1 MQIQDNQ
8 KHFLAL
14 MKRPGDYSF
23 ISISKLDI
31 ADNCSYDTLMNIDR
45 WTMKYSCGDIM
56 ESIRRA
62 NIVAAEYLNGELV
75 IQDNQKHNPLPVID
89 KNYYDNFN
97 INEFL
102 HKVLGNKALLNT
114 VINKYNAI
122 FDDKD
127 SLYVTLLKS
136 HNVSAAVEILL
147 SMPYLDVRKYIVYLI
162 ELRNKE
168 REKEKNKELIRD
180 KAA

>member
-1 MQIQDNQ
+1 MQKQENQ

-31 ADNCSYDTLMNIDR
+31 ADNYSYDNLMNIDG
-45 WTMKYSCGDIM
+45 WTMKYSRDEII
-56 ESIRRA
+56 ESIKRS
-62 NIVAAEYLNGELV
+62 NIVPAEYLYGTLV

-89 KNYYDNFN
+89 KDYYDNFK
-97 INEFL
+97 IDDFL
-102 HKVLGNKALLNT
+102 HKASSNKILLNT
-114 VINKYNAI
+114 IINKYNSI
-122 FDDKD
+122 FIDENALF
-127 SLYVTLLKS
+127 SSALKTG
-136 HNVSAAVEILL
+136 NINAALDILFT
-147 SMPYLDVRKYIVYLI
+147 MPYLEIRRFMIYLI

-168 REKEKNKELIRD
+168 REKNKSKELIRD